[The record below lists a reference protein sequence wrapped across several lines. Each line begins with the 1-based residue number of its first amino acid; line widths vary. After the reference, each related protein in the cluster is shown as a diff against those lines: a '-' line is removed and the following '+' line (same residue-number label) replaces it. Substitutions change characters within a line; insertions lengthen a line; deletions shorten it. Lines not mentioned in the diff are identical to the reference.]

1 MPFEDEL
8 GEALR
13 RAGDGFTADRHA
25 LVDAGERRG
34 RRLVARRRASVIGGS
49 VLALAVV
56 GSAGAWTAGL
66 LGGPGQVDVAAPSG
80 LPTGLPT
87 AGPGQ
92 GGGAASRGGT
102 GAVSDKQLIAVLK
115 ELTPGGQL
123 TDTEARGTGDEPGPM
138 VRGVFDDGKGKAAIG
153 VSLTRIDPTGQM
165 ATEMTKCPDAKHVQF
180 DSCKNEV
187 LADGSRLLLFQG
199 YEYPDRREPTK
210 AWRATLAT
218 PQGFLVDASEWN
230 APAEKGAKVSRTDPP
245 LTMAQMKTL
254 VTSDKWRPA
263 LNDLPPAPTENQ
275 PAPSRPDIVAKDA
288 LEVMVRKYEV
298 PTADSGGEGGDGH
311 VILDDGKGGSRIELR
326 IQQYGPNEPSS
337 SDFDSGTTSEPNGVK
352 AKVTQQP
359 ADGKGVVMWR
369 VDTLRSNG
377 VRITVTGYNS
387 MERGGPATRTAPVLT
402 VAQLKEL
409 ALSPKWKDHWGR

>member
-49 VLALAVV
+49 VLALAVI
-56 GSAGAWTAGL
+56 GSAGAWTTGL
-66 LGGPGQVDVAAPSG
+66 LGGSGPSNVAAPSG
-80 LPTGLPT
+80 LPTGLP
-87 AGPGQ
+87 GQ
-92 GGGAASRGGT
+92 SGGGAVSRAGT
-102 GAVSDKQLIAVLK
+102 GAVSGEQLIAILK

-123 TDTEARGTGDEPGPM
+123 TDTEARGTDSEMGPH

-165 ATEMTKCPDAKHVQF
+165 ATDMTKCPDAKQVDY
-180 DSCKNEV
+180 DSCKDEV
-187 LADGSRLLLFQG
+187 LADGSRLLLIQG

-210 AWRATLAT
+210 SWRATLAT

-230 APAEKGAKVSRTDPP
+230 APAEKGAKVSRPNPP

-275 PAPSRPDIVAKDA
+275 PGTSAPGFDAKA
-288 LEVMVRKYEV
+288 GLEILVRKYDV
-298 PTADSGGEGGDGH
+298 PTTDSGGAGGDGY
-311 VILDDGKGGSRIELR
+311 VVLDDGKGGSRIELR
-326 IQQYGPNEPSS
+326 IQQYGPNEPPS
-337 SDFDSGTTSEPNGVK
+337 SDFASGTTSEPNGIQ
-352 AKVTQQP
+352 AKVTQGP
-359 ADGKGVVMWR
+359 ADAKGVVAWR
-369 VDTLRSNG
+369 ADALRANG
-377 VRITVTGYNS
+377 VRVTVTAYNAQ
-387 MERGGPATRTAPVLT
+387 ERGGPATRTAPVLT
-402 VAQLKEL
+402 VAQLKEI
-409 ALSPKWKDHWGR
+409 AVSPKWKDRWGR